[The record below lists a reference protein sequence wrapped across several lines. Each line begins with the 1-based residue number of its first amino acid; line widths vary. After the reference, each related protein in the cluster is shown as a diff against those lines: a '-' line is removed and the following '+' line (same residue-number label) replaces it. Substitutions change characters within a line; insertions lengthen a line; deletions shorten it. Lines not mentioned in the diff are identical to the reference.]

1 MEIALVTADAEIR
14 RCFPVMVQLRTA
26 LSEEEFVRRIR
37 QQHPDGYRLACL
49 EDGGNIMSVAGFR
62 IGGTLSHGKRMYV
75 DDLVTDV
82 RHQARGYGG
91 QLFGWLIR
99 HATAEGCAELH
110 LDSGVQRFD
119 AHRFYLKHGMH
130 IIAHHF
136 SLGLDRQP

>member
-1 MEIALVTADAEIR
+1 MSCRSPVSGLAEHR
-14 RCFPVMVQLRTA
+14 RA
-26 LSEEEFVRRIR
+26 ES
-37 QQHPDGYRLACL
+37 G
-49 EDGGNIMSVAGFR
+49 
-62 IGGTLSHGKRMYV
+62 MYV
-75 DDLVTDV
+75 DNLVTDV

-119 AHRFYLKHGMH
+119 AHCFYLKHDMH